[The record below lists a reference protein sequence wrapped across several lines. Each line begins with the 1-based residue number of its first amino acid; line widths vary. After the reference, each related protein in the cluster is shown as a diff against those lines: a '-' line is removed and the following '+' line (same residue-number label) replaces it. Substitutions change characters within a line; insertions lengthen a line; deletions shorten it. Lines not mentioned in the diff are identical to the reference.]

1 LIDGSSKLG
10 LGSRRRL
17 LQKLSLEALVS
28 RFSANL
34 VSGLRIAALLAVA
47 SAGSLGCG
55 GGPTAGAPGTGS
67 GQGAGTSGVAASAGG
82 SGGSTGGAGAAAGTN
97 APVAGGTGGNSGGG
111 PGTDA
116 GTGTDDAAGD
126 GTTDDAAGV
135 GTPGDATGDGTADDA
150 AGVGSAGSVVW
161 LIDNLQSI
169 GGHPTTV
176 SGAPQVIDTPAGKAV
191 QFNGTDGALFV
202 EYHPLAG
209 LAQFTV
215 EVIFR
220 PDPGGAPEQRFFHMQ
235 ANGSE
240 NRVLFETRLP
250 GNGQWFLDTYVMSNA
265 GGAPLFAQNF
275 PHPIGP
281 WYHAALIID
290 GAQMRHYVNGVQELA
305 VGLKFQ
311 PQLPGRTAFGVRLTK
326 AYWYKG
332 AIRLARFTPRVLSP
346 AEFLKAN

>member
-1 LIDGSSKLG
+1 M
-10 LGSRRRL
+10 
-17 LQKLSLEALVS
+17 S
-28 RFSANL
+28 RFSANV
-34 VSGLRIAALLAVA
+34 VSVLRIAALLAVA
-47 SAGSLGCG
+47 VGSLGCQASDSG
-55 GGPTAGAPGTGS
+55 PAAGGPGTSGGQGTGTGS
-67 GQGAGTSGVAASAGG
+67 VAGSAGR
-82 SGGSTGGAGAAAGTN
+82 SGANTGGAGTDAPAAG
-97 APVAGGTGGNSGGG
+97 GIGGNVSGG
-111 PGTDA
+111 PATDA
-116 GTGTDDAAGD
+116 GTGTDGGAGGDGIADDVAGD
-126 GTTDDAAGV
+126 S
-135 GTPGDATGDGTADDA
+135 TADDA

-161 LIDNLQSI
+161 LIDNVQSI
-169 GGHPTTV
+169 GGHATTV

-191 QFNGTDGALFV
+191 QFNGTNDGLFV

-220 PDPGGAPEQRFFHMQ
+220 PDSGGAPEQRFFHMQ

-290 GAQMRHYVNGVQELA
+290 GAQMRHYVNGMQELA

-311 PQLPGRTAFGVRLTK
+311 PQLPGRTSFGVRLTK

>member
-1 LIDGSSKLG
+1 M
-10 LGSRRRL
+10 
-17 LQKLSLEALVS
+17 S

-47 SAGSLGCG
+47 AAGSLSCQ
-55 GGPTAGAPGTGS
+55 ANVGAPAAGGSGTGG
-67 GQGAGTSGVAASAGG
+67 GQGAGTGAVAGSAGG
-82 SGGSTGGAGAAAGTN
+82 SGGSIGGAGAAAGTDV
-97 APVAGGTGGNSGGG
+97 PVAATSGNASGG

-116 GTGTDDAAGD
+116 GTGTDGGAAGD
-126 GTTDDAAGV
+126 GTADDAASDSTADDAAGV
-135 GTPGDATGDGTADDA
+135 GTADDA
-150 AGVGSAGSVVW
+150 AGVGSVGSVVW

-191 QFNGTDGALFV
+191 QFNGTDDALFV

-265 GGAPLFAQNF
+265 GGAPLFAQNSL
-275 PHPIGP
+275 HPIGP

-305 VGLKFQ
+305 VALKFQ
-311 PQLPGRTAFGVRLTK
+311 PQLPGLTSFGVRLTK
-326 AYWYKG
+326 AFWYKG
-332 AIRLARFTPRVLSP
+332 AIRLARFTPRVLTP

>member
-1 LIDGSSKLG
+1 MSRFFGNLVYG
-10 LGSRRRL
+10 LG
-17 LQKLSLEALVS
+17 
-28 RFSANL
+28 
-34 VSGLRIAALLAVA
+34 IAALLAVA
-47 SAGSLGCG
+47 GAGSLGCG
-55 GGPTAGAPGTGS
+55 TSGGGPATGGS
-67 GQGAGTSGVAASAGG
+67 ATGGGQGAGTGGVAGASG
-82 SGGSTGGAGAAAGTN
+82 SGGNTSGAGTAAGTD
-97 APVAGGTGGNSGGG
+97 ASVAGDTGGNAGGG

-116 GTGTDDAAGD
+116 GAGTDDGASGDSTADDAAGD
-126 GTTDDAAGV
+126 GATDDA
-135 GTPGDATGDGTADDA
+135 PD
-150 AGVGSAGSVVW
+150 VGSAGSVVW

-191 QFNGTDGALFV
+191 QFNGTDDALFV

-250 GNGQWFLDTYVMSNA
+250 GNGQWFMDTYVMSNA
-265 GGAPLFAQNF
+265 GGAPLFAQNSL
-275 PHPIGP
+275 HPIGP

-305 VGLKFQ
+305 VALKFQ
-311 PQLPGRTAFGVRLTK
+311 PQLPGRTSFGVRLTK
-326 AYWYKG
+326 AFWYKG